1 MIKNVVFDFGQVMVH
16 FEPSYMVSKYV
27 SDPSDS
33 FLLESVI
40 FDRLYWDRLD
50 AGTITDDEV
59 VFACKERLPERLH
72 GFVDRI
78 YYNWIYNIPEIE
90 GMRELV
96 SDIKKDFGV
105 RTFLLSNICTYFANH
120 RNEIPVLD
128 EFEECIFSAVCG
140 KVKPN
145 TDIFAYLC
153 NTCHILPEETV
164 FIDDSA
170 KNINGAESFGIKGY
184 LFDGDVKKLRAFL
197 YGTITEK
204 YNKGET
210 E

>member
-72 GFVDRI
+72 GSVDRI

-140 KVKPN
+140 YTKPHAE
-145 TDIFAYLC
+145 IFEHLC
-153 NTCHILPEETV
+153 SVCDILPEETV
-164 FIDDSA
+164 FIDDSE
-170 KNINGAESFGIKGY
+170 KNIKGAEAFGITGY
-184 LFDGDVKKLRAFL
+184 LFDGNADALKTYL
-197 YGTITEK
+197 YNIIKEV
-204 YNKGET
+204 
-210 E
+210 